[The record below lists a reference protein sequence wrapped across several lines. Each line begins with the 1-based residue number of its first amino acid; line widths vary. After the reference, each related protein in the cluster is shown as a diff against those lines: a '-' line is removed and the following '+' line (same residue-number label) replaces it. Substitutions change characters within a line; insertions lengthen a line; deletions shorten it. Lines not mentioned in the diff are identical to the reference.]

1 MKKEKKERRAAQRA
15 TDAPALAPARSGPA
29 VTAPPQ
35 GGSGKIDW
43 RALLTDWRVALVLV
57 LVIASAIAVY
67 PHVEN
72 GKIET
77 NLQFGLDLNEGAWLQ
92 LDLQAEVVTFQTTEN
107 VEDFV
112 NSLSTALDT
121 EVQLVSENQI
131 EIRKALTDD
140 EVRAAVEQAGGT
152 VVSIQQGVSAATAE
166 DIKRILENKI
176 NSLGTRDAKVNTLT
190 GLTGITRYIRI
201 EMAGVDMNTAQEIV
215 GKQGKFEI
223 RIVTTGNASEH
234 VLFGDAITS
243 VGLPAQEPPGSN
255 NWGVGFTL
263 SEAGATAFR
272 EGAVQFG
279 AVTDPESHHLVMIL
293 DNETVYDAPLSNDL
307 AAQLRSGQNVRQLF
321 ASTGTGQE
329 GQDAATAL
337 EIHLRAGAL
346 PVDVTV
352 AGSGSVSAV
361 LGDHFKLMSLLAALF
376 AILTV
381 GFVVY
386 FRYREPAIVLPMVLT
401 NLAELAILLGIARFI
416 IQLDLAT
423 IAGLIAVLGT
433 SIDQL
438 IIITDEILHEGRV
451 PSPNLYLKRLARALG
466 IIVASAATVV
476 VAMVPLVLM
485 DLSTLR
491 GFAIITILGVLI
503 GVLITRPAYGRII
516 MAVLSR

>member
-1 MKKEKKERRAAQRA
+1 MKQEKKDRRAAKR
-15 TDAPALAPARSGPA
+15 TPDGSAPARGGPV
-29 VTAPPQ
+29 VTAAPS
-35 GGSGKIDW
+35 GSGKINW
-43 RALLTDWRVALVLV
+43 RALLSDWRVALVLV
-57 LVIASAIAVY
+57 LVVASVIAIY
-67 PHVEN
+67 PHVDN

-77 NLQFGLDLNEGAWLQ
+77 NLQYGLDLNEGAWIQ
-92 LDLQAEVVTFQTTEN
+92 LDLQSEVVTFQTTQQ
-107 VEDFV
+107 VTDFV
-112 NSLSTALDT
+112 SNLSMQLDT
-121 EVQLVSENQI
+121 DVELVSPNQI
-131 EIRKALTDD
+131 EIRKALSDD
-140 EVRAAVEQAGGT
+140 QVRAAVQQAGGT
-152 VVSIQQGVSAATAE
+152 VVTIQQGVSKATAD

-176 NSLGTRDAKVNTLT
+176 NSLGTRDAKVNTLS
-190 GLTGITRYIRI
+190 GLSGITRYIRI
-201 EMAGVDMNTAQEIV
+201 ELAGVDMNTAQEIV

-234 VLFGDAITS
+234 VIFGDQITS
-243 VGLPAQEPPGSN
+243 VGMPAQEPPGSN

-263 SEAGATAFR
+263 SDAGATAFR
-272 EGAVQFG
+272 ESAIQFG
-279 AVTDPESHHLVMIL
+279 AASDPENHHLVMIL
-293 DNETVYDAPLSNDL
+293 DNATVYDAPLSNDL
-307 AAQLRSGQNVRQLF
+307 AAKLRSGENVRQLF
-321 ASTGTGQE
+321 ASTGTGDAGKE
-329 GQDAATAL
+329 AATAL

-346 PVDVTV
+346 PVDVKV

-376 AILTV
+376 AVITV
-381 GFVVY
+381 GFVIF

-401 NLAELAILLGIARFI
+401 NLAELVILLGIARFI

-438 IIITDEILHEGRV
+438 VIITDEILHEGRV
-451 PSPNLYLKRLARALG
+451 PSPNLYLKRLARALT

-476 VAMVPLVLM
+476 AAMVPLMLL

>member
-1 MKKEKKERRAAQRA
+1 MKQDKKERRAARRA
-15 TDAPALAPARSGPA
+15 ADGSAPAPARSGPA
-29 VTAPPQ
+29 GTASP

-57 LVIASAIAVY
+57 LVLVSAIAIY

-72 GKIET
+72 GKLET
-77 NLQFGLDLNEGAWLQ
+77 NLQYGLDLNEGAWLQ
-92 LDLQAEVVTFQTTEN
+92 LDLQAEVVTFQTTGD
-107 VEDFV
+107 VDDFV
-112 NSLSTALDT
+112 SNLSTALDT

-152 VVSIQQGVSAATAE
+152 VVSIQQGVSATTAE

-176 NSLGTRDAKVNTLT
+176 NSLGTRDAKVNTLS
-190 GLTGITRYIRI
+190 GLTGITQYIRI

-234 VLFGDAITS
+234 VLFGDEITS

-263 SEAGATAFR
+263 SESGATAFR

-279 AVTDPESHHLVMIL
+279 AVTDPENHHLVMIL
-293 DNETVYDAPLSNDL
+293 DNSTVYDAPLSNDL

-321 ASTGTGQE
+321 ASTGSGQE

-352 AGSGSVSAV
+352 AGSGSVSAA
-361 LGDHFKLMSLLAALF
+361 LGDHFKLMSLIAAVF
-376 AILTV
+376 AIITV
-381 GFVVY
+381 GFVVFY
-386 FRYREPAIVLPMVLT
+386 RYREPAIVLPMVLT
-401 NLAELAILLGIARFI
+401 NLAELAILLGIIRFT

-438 IIITDEILHEGRV
+438 IIITDEVLHEGRV
-451 PSPNLYLKRLARALG
+451 PSPNLYQKRLTRALG

-476 VAMVPLVLM
+476 VAMLPLVLM

-491 GFAIITILGVLI
+491 GFAIVTILGVLI

>member
-1 MKKEKKERRAAQRA
+1 MKKEKKEQRIARRESE
-15 TDAPALAPARSGPA
+15 TDYSSNRGPA
-29 VTAPPQ
+29 VTTA
-35 GGSGKIDW
+35 GGSRGIDW
-43 RALLTDWRVALVLV
+43 RSLLKDWRVALVLV
-57 LVIASAIAVY
+57 LVLVSVVAIF
-67 PHVEN
+67 PHFEN
-72 GKIET
+72 GKVET
-77 NLQFGLDLNEGAWLQ
+77 NLQYGLDLNEGAWIQLELQ
-92 LDLQAEVVTFQTTEN
+92 SEVVTFETTAK
-107 VEDFV
+107 VSDFV
-112 NSLSTALDT
+112 DALSKDLDT
-121 EVQLVSENQI
+121 DVELVGANQI

-140 EVRAAVEQAGGT
+140 QVREAVSKAGGS
-152 VVSIQQGVSAATAE
+152 VVSIQQGVSKTTAD

-176 NSLGTRDAKVNTLT
+176 NSLGTRDAKVNTLS
-190 GLTGITRYIRI
+190 GITGITRYIRI

-234 VLFGDAITS
+234 VLFGDQITS
-243 VGLPAQEPPGSN
+243 VGMPAQEPPGSN

-263 SEAGATAFR
+263 SETGATAFR
-272 EGAVQFG
+272 ESAVSFG
-279 AVTDPESHHLVMIL
+279 AVSDPDNHHLVMQL
-293 DNETVYDAPLSNDL
+293 DNATVYDAPLSTDL
-307 AAQLRSGQNVRQLF
+307 AAQLRAGQNVRQLF

-329 GQDAATAL
+329 GQDAATTL

-346 PVDVTV
+346 PVDVKV

-376 AILTV
+376 AVITV

-386 FRYREPAIVLPMVLT
+386 YRYREPSIVLPMVLT
-401 NLAELAILLGIARFI
+401 NLAEMVILLGIVRFI

-433 SIDQL
+433 GIDQL
-438 IIITDEILHEGRV
+438 IIITDEILHEGKV

-476 VAMVPLVLM
+476 VAMLPLVLM

-491 GFAIITILGVLI
+491 GFAIVTILGVLI
-503 GVLITRPAYGRII
+503 GVLITRPAYGRVI

>member
-1 MKKEKKERRAAQRA
+1 MKQSKKEKRTAKRTA
-15 TDAPALAPARSGPA
+15 DGPAPAPARAGPA
-29 VTAPPQ
+29 VVAPP
-35 GGSGKIDW
+35 GGTGRIDW
-43 RALLTDWRVALVLV
+43 RGLLTDWRVALVLLLV
-57 LVIASAIAVY
+57 LVSVIAIY
-67 PHVEN
+67 PHFEN

-77 NLQFGLDLNEGAWLQ
+77 NLQFGLDLNEGAWIQ
-92 LDLQAEVVTFQTTEN
+92 LDLQSEVVTFQTTEK

-112 NSLSTALDT
+112 SNLSAALDT
-121 EVQLVSENQI
+121 DVELVGPNQI

-152 VVSIQQGVSAATAE
+152 VVSIQPGVSKATAE

-176 NSLGTRDAKVNTLT
+176 NSLGTRDAKVNTLS
-190 GLTGITRYIRI
+190 GLSGITRYIRI
-201 EMAGVDMNTAQEIV
+201 ELAGVDMNTAQEIV

-223 RIVTTGNASEH
+223 RIVTEGNSSEH

-255 NWGVGFTL
+255 SWGVSFSL

-272 EGAVQFG
+272 EAANQYGA
-279 AVTDPESHHLVMIL
+279 TSDPENHHLVMVL
-293 DNETVYDAPLSNDL
+293 DNATVYDAPLSTDL
-307 AAQLRSGQNVRQLF
+307 AAQLRSGQNTRQLF
-321 ASTGTGQE
+321 ASTGTGDAGKE
-329 GQDAATAL
+329 AATAL

-346 PVDVTV
+346 PVDVKV
-352 AGSGSVSAV
+352 AGSGSVSAA
-361 LGDHFKLMSLLAALF
+361 LGDHFKLMSLLAAVF
-376 AILTV
+376 AVITV

-386 FRYREPAIVLPMVLT
+386 YRYREPAIVLPMVLT
-401 NLAELAILLGIARFI
+401 NLAELVILLGIVRYT

-438 IIITDEILHEGRV
+438 VIITDEILHEGRV
-451 PSPNLYLKRLARALG
+451 PSPNLYLKRLARALT

-476 VAMVPLVLM
+476 AAMVPLLLM

-491 GFAIITILGVLI
+491 GFAIVTILGVLI

-516 MAVLSR
+516 MAILSR

>member
-1 MKKEKKERRAAQRA
+1 MKQEKKDKRAAKRT
-15 TDAPALAPARSGPA
+15 TDGPAPAPARSGPA
-29 VTAPPQ
+29 VTASP

-57 LVIASAIAVY
+57 LVLVSAIVIY
-67 PHVEN
+67 PHFED
-72 GKIET
+72 GKLET

-92 LDLQAEVVTFQTTEN
+92 LDLQSEVVTFQTTEK

-112 NSLSTALDT
+112 SNISTALDT
-121 EVQLVSENQI
+121 DVQLVGPDQI
-131 EIRKALTDD
+131 EIRKSLTD
-140 EVRAAVEQAGGT
+140 EEIRAAVEAAGGT
-152 VVSIQQGVSAATAE
+152 VVSIQQGVSKTTAE

-176 NSLGTRDAKVNTLT
+176 NSLGTRDAKVNTLS
-190 GLTGITRYIRI
+190 GLTGITQYIRI

-234 VLFGDAITS
+234 VLFGDQITS

-255 NWGVGFTL
+255 NWGAGFTL
-263 SEAGATAFR
+263 SEAGATALR
-272 EGAVQFG
+272 EAAIQYGAVS
-279 AVTDPESHHLVMIL
+279 DPENHHLVMVL
-293 DNETVYDAPLSNDL
+293 DNTTVYDAPLSGDL
-307 AAQLRSGQNVRQLF
+307 AAKLRAGENVRQLI
-321 ASTGTGQE
+321 ASTGSGDAGKE
-329 GQDAATAL
+329 AATAL

-346 PVDVTV
+346 PVDVVV
-352 AGSGSVSAV
+352 AGSGSVSAA
-361 LGDHFKLMSLLAALF
+361 LGDHFKLMSLLAAIF
-376 AILTV
+376 AIITV

-386 FRYREPAIVLPMVLT
+386 YRYREPAIVLPMVLT
-401 NLAELAILLGIARFI
+401 NLAELAILLGIIRFT

-438 IIITDEILHEGRV
+438 IIITDEVLHEGRV
-451 PSPNLYLKRLARALG
+451 PSPNLYQKRLTRALG
-466 IIVASAATVV
+466 IIIASAATVV
-476 VAMVPLVLM
+476 VAMLPLVLM

-491 GFAIITILGVLI
+491 GFAIVTILGVLI

-516 MAVLSR
+516 MAILSR